1 MSHRPS
7 HPKHRLWLGAVAGLV
22 LAGCASTPAPSG
34 SEPASPTAKAKALVQ
49 NLVSRISPD
58 TPLLA
63 FERQHRQAAQVAA
76 AQGRWADAQWEWDI
90 VLALKPDD
98 AEAKSLQAQAQG
110 NAASAATAAVSR
122 ARQAQQ
128 RGEAD
133 AATRAYLEA
142 LTATP
147 NDTAIAD
154 ALRELERS
162 RSRRG
167 NAQGSKAMAA
177 PMPTAKRAA
186 APRSNGGELD
196 SNDLE
201 HASMLAS
208 QGDVD
213 GAIALLKPL
222 SIGPRADA
230 NARNLLADLYVQQSD
245 KLATKDRPGAIRALE
260 ACLQLVPGHR
270 TAAARL
276 RALRQGAAAPAASG
290 VAAGAA
296 AAASAQATS
305 AAKPAPGRR

>member
-1 MSHRPS
+1 MSHSS
-7 HPKHRLWLGAVAGLV
+7 HPLMHPLMRPFRHRLWLGAAASLV
-22 LAGCASTPAPSG
+22 LAGCASTPAPG
-34 SEPASPTAKAKALVQ
+34 GAEPASPTAKAKALVQ

-58 TPLLA
+58 SPLQA

-110 NAASAATAAVSR
+110 NATSTAAAAVAR

-142 LTATP
+142 LAATP

-162 RSRRG
+162 RGRRG

-177 PMPTAKRAA
+177 PAPAAKRTATA
-186 APRSNGGELD
+186 RGGNGELD

-213 GAIALLKPL
+213 SAIALLKPL
-222 SIGPRADA
+222 SSGPRADA
-230 NARNLLADLYVQQSD
+230 TARNLLADLYVQQSD
-245 KLATKDRPGAIRALE
+245 KLAAKDRAGAIRALE
-260 ACLQLVPGHR
+260 ACLQLLPGHR
-270 TAAARL
+270 AAAAKL
-276 RALRQGAAAPAASG
+276 KALKLVAAAPAA
-290 VAAGAA
+290 
-296 AAASAQATS
+296 ASA
-305 AAKPAPGRR
+305 APTRR

>member
-1 MSHRPS
+1 MSHRPLLFK
-7 HPKHRLWLGAVAGLV
+7 PGPWLGAATLLL
-22 LAGCASTPAPSG
+22 LAGCASPPAPG
-34 SEPASPTAKAKALVQ
+34 STEPTTLTAKAKALVQ
-49 NLVSRISPD
+49 NLVSRPSPD
-58 TPLLA
+58 TPLQA

-98 AEAKSLQAQAQG
+98 TEAKSLRAQAQG
-110 NAASAATAAVSR
+110 NATSAAAAAVAR

-128 RGEAD
+128 RGDAD

-142 LTATP
+142 LAATP
-147 NDTAIAD
+147 NDTTTAD

-167 NAQGSKAMAA
+167 NAQGSRAMVAA
-177 PMPTAKRAA
+177 PVAKRAA
-186 APRSNGGELD
+186 PATARGGNGELD

-213 GAIALLKPL
+213 GAIALLKPM
-222 SIGPRADA
+222 STGPRADA

-245 KLATKDRPGAIRALE
+245 KLAAKDRAGAIRALE
-260 ACLQLVPGHR
+260 TCLQLVPGHR
-270 TAAARL
+270 NAAAKLKALRLTAAP
-276 RALRQGAAAPAASG
+276 PAAS
-290 VAAGAA
+290 AAPP
-296 AAASAQATS
+296 ASAPS
-305 AAKPAPGRR
+305 RR